1 MGTRNNPS
9 PGGLR
14 PGLENSTKRTR
25 TRKQPTRASKMATV
39 ENASDSEGEVAT
51 MTEPRTQ
58 TQKPPFQFTFE
69 PPSSAPRLQTEQAL
83 AQSVE
88 AVESRPV
95 APLRSTRR
103 HNTRSSSR
111 SVSPSLLNSEHTGH
125 TEDPKPKGKGAGR
138 PRSTSAS
145 STRQGIEATNA
156 RGGKRSRADSEN
168 GDVVDAQTTKRAK
181 VNHTDPSDRPQPATR
196 KRKNNLRNQ
205 VPGSPIPEVPEEEDA
220 SDNRSVKRNKLPQE
234 ELEFSYVH
242 IINTYSPQP
251 PRQPSHPAEEQTEEA
266 ISEHS
271 SSRAPQLTSINQST
285 ETHAPAQVESSQR
298 SDAQSK
304 PTEIA
309 EQRAIHG
316 TPTLSTPQQSV
327 IERTDAQS
335 SYRRPEPEGIDQQ
348 RSTLRNRFESTPP
361 LPTLKNPHP
370 TIRSTATSNGS
381 PVLRQGL
388 LDTRVV
394 QGSARDGGA
403 KIPSNPAER
412 EAYLQKNYGKPRSR
426 ILHPGTKTVLV
437 KNPIDIFEDSEHE
450 EDETCY
456 NDKEFKEWKEDLR
469 VAKIAYEKVRS
480 GERLPEAEPSG
491 YGKQRRIVSTAIE
504 RSQHHPLTILQ
515 TRRKPGE
522 TPPASRPRRRIF
534 IPDAL
539 YIPGSSTEEPIL
551 TTNVTVIDAARVIN
565 EWTQR
570 NPTNILPS
578 IQRFEEFLEASKSE
592 GMARVRSA
600 APSPASQWANPQA
613 PSNEMVRQRQD
624 LPSPRDASNRSS
636 SASPNPSDGEAAIH
650 HSEMN
655 ETAEDHDSV
664 ALPDDDDQGNDTM
677 SENTSEVDANEAIPT
692 LPTTP
697 IQTPPQQAPE
707 PRAWSVFT
715 TVKNAVSSPFKFL
728 GAFTSK
734 AGGAATTNGHETEFT
749 FTHPHKP
756 AQSFT
761 TPTRSNRQRA
771 KPQSERRGTVA
782 NQRRVSNSARVPQ
795 TERQLRHVDKSTP
808 LHLRGAP
815 SASDMQRLHDQQ
827 ASTRQ
832 RQREAE
838 TASSDKNEL
847 SHGKTFRAPSPSS
860 DSDDSEE
867 DIDVD
872 ADADDDDDDDDEVIS
887 SGPKKDWA
895 FLQRNKTNLQPPGEP
910 VHITGMTPNM
920 WKVVD
925 KIAEEAGWVA
935 RENNQR
941 SAPEPKSNLNS
952 RRVHFQVDDE
962 NESTS
967 NACDE
972 PDICRTPS
980 SSWSLPQ
987 NNSVFSLTREVKC
1000 NPDDPND
1007 PYWMVRDPTMRTMKF
1022 RMVKAGDP
1030 DFRHLNMFGDE
1041 AWWFRLPPDW
1051 KNPETFTELTH
1062 GHEPDTRGRYKW
1074 QWDNYMENPENLA
1087 KEKALLL
1094 RRWDKIPEEKKQ
1106 KLLPRIRPFFKNLMK
1121 IGEFAEDYDP
1131 SSTSAATSSGAG
1143 NPSGTFKAPSDSG
1156 SDDEDDEDDGDDDE
1170 DDEDDG
1176 DDAQVQSLGLRTI
1189 GIDADELQ
1197 TNTTTVSEA
1206 DSALKQK
1213 QWDQTPPPK
1222 PRPGNAQ
1229 LPQPQPSPARTAL
1242 ATALASA
1249 NKPRPLIHGPSNLRN
1264 VTQMSPLQQADQ
1276 ENRENADENGARGT
1290 TAKESA
1296 TDLTGVKETINE
1308 APAKETWVKEFDE
1321 TKMTSEERRR
1331 QLQQVRDDIMSIPD
1345 SDLPVLKL
1353 PKAPLMNIQLPNGAG
1368 EYSGAM
1374 RDDVNEATLAA
1385 FEKILMGMKTN
1396 GGK

>member
-1 MGTRNNPS
+1 
-9 PGGLR
+9 
-14 PGLENSTKRTR
+14 
-25 TRKQPTRASKMATV
+25 MATV

-58 TQKPPFQFTFE
+58 TQKPTFQFTFE

-83 AQSVE
+83 AQLVE

-111 SVSPSLLNSEHTGH
+111 SVSPSLLSSEHTGH

-145 STRQGIEATNA
+145 STRQGVEATNA

-168 GDVVDAQTTKRAK
+168 RDVVDAQTTKRAK

-285 ETHAPAQVESSQR
+285 ETHALAQVESSQR
-298 SDAQSK
+298 SDAKSK

-316 TPTLSTPQQSV
+316 TPTLSTPQQPV

-335 SYRRPEPEGIDQQ
+335 SYRRLEPEGIDQQ

-491 YGKQRRIVSTAIE
+491 HGKQRRI
-504 RSQHHPLTILQ
+504 

-522 TPPASRPRRRIF
+522 TPPASRPH
-534 IPDAL
+534 
-539 YIPGSSTEEPIL
+539 
-551 TTNVTVIDAARVIN
+551 AARVIN

-592 GMARVRSA
+592 GTARVRSA

-624 LPSPRDASNRSS
+624 LPSPRDASDRSS

-771 KPQSERRGTVA
+771 KPQSERRGTVT

-847 SHGKTFRAPSPSS
+847 SHGKTFRAPSPLS

-872 ADADDDDDDDDEVIS
+872 ADADDDDDDDVEVIS

-925 KIAEEAGWVA
+925 KIAEEAG
-935 RENNQR
+935 
-941 SAPEPKSNLNS
+941 
-952 RRVHFQVDDE
+952 VHFRVDDE

-972 PDICRTPS
+972 PDVCRTPS

-987 NNSVFSLTREVKC
+987 NNSVFSLTRQVKC

-1030 DFRHLNMFGDE
+1030 DFRHLNMFGEE

-1131 SSTSAATSSGAG
+1131 SSTSAATSSSAG

-1156 SDDEDDEDDGDDDE
+1156 SDDEDDEDDGDDDD

-1176 DDAQVQSLGLRTI
+1176 DDA
-1189 GIDADELQ
+1189 Q

-1229 LPQPQPSPARTAL
+1229 LPQPQPSPTRTAL
-1242 ATALASA
+1242 AAALASA

>member
-1 MGTRNNPS
+1 
-9 PGGLR
+9 
-14 PGLENSTKRTR
+14 
-25 TRKQPTRASKMATV
+25 MATV

-58 TQKPPFQFTFE
+58 TQEPTVQFTFE

-83 AQSVE
+83 AQSIE
-88 AVESRPV
+88 AVESRSI

-111 SVSPSLLNSEHTGH
+111 SVSPSLLNSEHTGR

-145 STRQGIEATNA
+145 STRQGVEATNA

-168 GDVVDAQTTKRAK
+168 RDVVDAQTTKRAK
-181 VNHTDPSDRPQPATR
+181 VNHTDPSDLPQPATR

-220 SDNRSVKRNKLPQE
+220 SDNRPVKRNKLPQE
-234 ELEFSYVH
+234 ELEFSYDH

-251 PRQPSHPAEEQTEEA
+251 PRQPSHTAEEQTEET

-271 SSRAPQLTSINQST
+271 SSRALQLTSIDQST
-285 ETHAPAQVESSQR
+285 ETHAPAQVEPSQR
-298 SDAQSK
+298 GDAKSK
-304 PTEIA
+304 QTEIA
-309 EQRAIHG
+309 KQRAIHG
-316 TPTLSTPQQSV
+316 TPTLSTPQQPV

-335 SYRRPEPEGIDQQ
+335 SYRRPEPEVIDQQ

-370 TIRSTATSNGS
+370 IIRSTATSNGS
-381 PVLRQGL
+381 PVMRQGL

-426 ILHPGTKTVLV
+426 VLHPGTRTVLV
-437 KNPIDIFEDSEHE
+437 KNPIEIFEDSEHE

-456 NDKEFKEWKEDLR
+456 DDKEFKGWKEDLR
-469 VAKIAYEKVRS
+469 VAKIAYERVRA
-480 GERLPEAEPSG
+480 GERLPEAEPPG
-491 YGKQRRIVSTAIE
+491 HGKERRIVSSAME
-504 RSQHHPLTILQ
+504 RLRHHPLTNLQ

-522 TPPASRPRRRIF
+522 TPPASRPRRKIF

-539 YIPGSSTEEPIL
+539 YIPGSSTKEPIL
-551 TTNVTVIDAARVIN
+551 TKDVTVIDAARVIN

-578 IQRFEEFLEASKSE
+578 IQRFEEFLEASTSE

-600 APSPASQWANPQA
+600 APSPASQRANSQA
-613 PSNEMVRQRQD
+613 PSNKIVPQRQD
-624 LPSPRDASNRSS
+624 LPSPRDASNPSS
-636 SASPNPSDGEAAIH
+636 PAGPNPSDGEVAIH

-655 ETAEDHDSV
+655 ETAEEHDSV
-664 ALPDDDDQGNDTM
+664 ALSVDDEMNDTT
-677 SENTSEVDANEAIPT
+677 SEDTSEVDANEATPT

-697 IQTPPQQAPE
+697 IRTPPQQVSE
-707 PRAWSVFT
+707 PRAWSSVFT

-728 GAFTSK
+728 GTFTSK

-756 AQSFT
+756 AQPFT

-771 KPQSERRGTVA
+771 KPQSERRGTVT

-795 TERQLRHVDKSTP
+795 TERQPRHVDKSTP

-838 TASSDKNEL
+838 IASSEKNEL
-847 SHGKTFRAPSPSS
+847 SHGKTFRAPSPLS

-867 DIDVD
+867 DIDAD
-872 ADADDDDDDDDEVIS
+872 ADDDADDDDDDVEVIS

-895 FLQRNKTNLQPPGEP
+895 FLQRNKTNLQPPEKP

-920 WKVVD
+920 WKVMD
-925 KIAEEAGWVA
+925 KIAEEEGWVA
-935 RENNQR
+935 REDNQR
-941 SAPEPKSNLNS
+941 GAPESTSNLNS
-952 RRVHFQVDDE
+952 RRVHFEDE
-962 NESTS
+962 DEDESTS
-967 NACDE
+967 NAYDE
-972 PDICRTPS
+972 PDT
-980 SSWSLPQ
+980 SSWWSIP
-987 NNSVFSLTREVKC
+987 NNNGVHSLTRRVKC

-1007 PYWMVRDPTMRTMKF
+1007 PYWMVRDPAMRTQKF

-1030 DFRHLNMFGDE
+1030 NFRHLNMFGEE
-1041 AWWFRLPPDW
+1041 AWWFRLPPDY

-1062 GHEPDTRGRYKW
+1062 GYEPARGRYKF
-1074 QWDNYMENPENLA
+1074 QWDNYMEIPENLE

-1094 RRWDKIPEEKKQ
+1094 RRWERIPEEKKQ

-1121 IGEFAEDYDP
+1121 IGEFAEGYDP
-1131 SSTSAATSSGAG
+1131 SSTSAAASSGLTGAATSSITSSAG
-1143 NPSGTFKAPSDSG
+1143 NPSGTYKAPSVSE
-1156 SDDEDDEDDGDDDE
+1156 SDDEDSD
-1170 DDEDDG
+1170 
-1176 DDAQVQSLGLRTI
+1176 DDAQVQSLGLETI
-1189 GIDADELQ
+1189 GIDTDELQ

-1229 LPQPQPSPARTAL
+1229 LPQPQPSPARAAL
-1242 ATALASA
+1242 AGALASA

-1276 ENRENADENGARGT
+1276 ENRKTADENGARGT
-1290 TAKESA
+1290 MAKEPA
-1296 TDLTGVKETINE
+1296 TDLTGVKETINK

-1321 TKMTSEERRR
+1321 TKMTPEERRR
-1331 QLQQVRDDIMSIPD
+1331 QLQQVREDIMSIPV
-1345 SDLPVLKL
+1345 SDLPVLQL
-1353 PKAPLMNIQLPNGAG
+1353 PKAPRMNIQLPNGAG

-1374 RDDVNEATLAA
+1374 RDDVNAATLAA
-1385 FEKILMGMKTN
+1385 FEKILMGMKQMAESKDFCLDRWSAEWL
-1396 GGK
+1396 GSSS

>member
-1 MGTRNNPS
+1 
-9 PGGLR
+9 
-14 PGLENSTKRTR
+14 
-25 TRKQPTRASKMATV
+25 MATV

-58 TQKPPFQFTFE
+58 TQEPTVQFTFE
-69 PPSSAPRLQTEQAL
+69 PPSSAPRFQTEQAL

-88 AVESRPV
+88 AVESRPI
-95 APLRSTRR
+95 APLHSTRR

-111 SVSPSLLNSEHTGH
+111 SVSPSLLNSEHTGR

-145 STRQGIEATNA
+145 STRRGVEATNA
-156 RGGKRSRADSEN
+156 RGGKRGRADSEN
-168 GDVVDAQTTKRAK
+168 RDVVDAQTTKRAK

-205 VPGSPIPEVPEEEDA
+205 VPGSPIPEVPEEEDS

-242 IINTYSPQP
+242 IINTYSPRP
-251 PRQPSHPAEEQTEEA
+251 PRQPSHPTEEQTEEA

-285 ETHAPAQVESSQR
+285 ETHASAQVEPSQR
-298 SDAQSK
+298 SDAKSK
-304 PTEIA
+304 QIEIA

-316 TPTLSTPQQSV
+316 TPTLSTPQQPV

-335 SYRRPEPEGIDQQ
+335 SYRQPEPEGIDQQ
-348 RSTLRNRFESTPP
+348 RSTLRNRSESTPP

-370 TIRSTATSNGS
+370 ISRSTATSNGS

-456 NDKEFKEWKEDLR
+456 NDKEFKGWKEDLR
-469 VAKIAYEKVRS
+469 VAKLAYERVRS
-480 GERLPEAEPSG
+480 GERLPEAEPSNH
-491 YGKQRRIVSTAIE
+491 GKERRIVSSAME
-504 RSQHHPLTILQ
+504 RSQHHPLTNLQ

-539 YIPGSSTEEPIL
+539 YIPGSSTKEPIL

-570 NPTNILPS
+570 NPTKILPS

-600 APSPASQWANPQA
+600 APSPASQRANSQA
-613 PSNEMVRQRQD
+613 PSNKMVRQRQD
-624 LPSPRDASNRSS
+624 LPSPRDASNPSS
-636 SASPNPSDGEAAIH
+636 SAGPNPSDGEAAIH
-650 HSEMN
+650 HSEVN
-655 ETAEDHDSV
+655 EPAEEHDSV
-664 ALPDDDDQGNDTM
+664 ALPVDDDQGNDTM

-697 IQTPPQQAPE
+697 IQTPPQQASE
-707 PRAWSVFT
+707 PRAWSSVFT
-715 TVKNAVSSPFKFL
+715 TVKNAVSTPFKFL

-756 AQSFT
+756 AQPFT
-761 TPTRSNRQRA
+761 TPTRSNRQIV
-771 KPQSERRGTVA
+771 KPQSERRGTVI

-847 SHGKTFRAPSPSS
+847 SHGKTFRAPSPLS

-867 DIDVD
+867 DIDADTD
-872 ADADDDDDDDDEVIS
+872 ADDADDDDDDDDDVEVIS

-895 FLQRNKTNLQPPGEP
+895 FLQRNKTNLQPPEKP

-920 WKVVD
+920 WKVMD

-941 SAPEPKSNLNS
+941 SAPASKSNLNS
-952 RRVHFQVDDE
+952 RRVHLEDDDE
-962 NESTS
+962 CEPTS

-987 NNSVFSLTREVKC
+987 DNGVFSLTRQVKC

-1007 PYWMVRDPTMRTMKF
+1007 PYWMVRDPTMRTQRF

-1062 GHEPDTRGRYKW
+1062 GWEPATRGRYKYM
-1074 QWDNYMENPENLA
+1074 WDLYMENPENLA
-1087 KEKALLL
+1087 LEKERLL

-1106 KLLPRIRPFFKNLMK
+1106 KLLPRIRPFFRNLMK
-1121 IGEFAEDYDP
+1121 IGEFAEGND
-1131 SSTSAATSSGAG
+1131 SSSTSAAASSGSTSAATSSVTSRAG
-1143 NPSGTFKAPSDSG
+1143 NSSGTFKAPSDSG
-1156 SDDEDDEDDGDDDE
+1156 SDDEDD
-1170 DDEDDG
+1170 G
-1176 DDAQVQSLGLRTI
+1176 DDAQVQSLGPRTI

-1197 TNTTTVSEA
+1197 TNTATVSEA
-1206 DSALKQK
+1206 DSTLKQK

-1229 LPQPQPSPARTAL
+1229 LPQPQPSPARAAL
-1242 ATALASA
+1242 AAALASA

-1276 ENRENADENGARGT
+1276 ENRENADKNGARGT
-1290 TAKESA
+1290 IAKEPA
-1296 TDLTGVKETINE
+1296 TDLTGVKETINK

-1321 TKMTSEERRR
+1321 TKMTPEERRR

-1345 SDLPVLKL
+1345 SALPVLKL

-1374 RDDVNEATLAA
+1374 RDDVNAATLAA
-1385 FEKILMGMKTN
+1385 FEKIMMGMKTN